1 MGRVFGLML
10 LLVPL
15 AVGAYLLVAQ
25 LGGNGPTAKVVTH
38 AETSAQAAVAGT
50 NLRTADTALQ
60 VWFAENS
67 TYAGATLPE
76 SGVVLVR
83 ADAASYCLQTTA
95 VPVEHEV
102 GPGGQPQPGPCM

>member
-25 LGGNGPTAKVVTH
+25 LGSNGPTAPLVTH
-38 AETSAQAAVAGT
+38 AETSAQSAVAGT
-50 NLRTADTALQ
+50 NLQAADSVLQ

-83 ADAASYCLQTTA
+83 ADATSYCLQTTA